1 MGRFTVSLFVNYSF
15 IMLVIVLLTAYS
27 VALRISFINIRQC
40 FISNPNSDTS
50 SRRSGNVRE

>member
-27 VALRISFINIRQC
+27 VALRISFINIRQS
-40 FISNPNSDTS
+40 FISKPNSDTS
-50 SRRSGNVRE
+50 SRRFGSVRE